1 MRQTNVIDR
10 TSDEIEVWLA
20 ASEQVISRIRT
31 EQMALLR
38 EAARRQL
45 PLADGCR
52 SLAEW
57 AAGRMD
63 MSTPAARTLSSTAQR
78 LAGLP
83 LIEEAAAAG
92 NLSYERTVEV
102 ARLATADAQ
111 GETLDEVRHLDI
123 GGLRRRAAQRRR
135 LTRSDERA
143 IAEAEHVVLRPNL
156 DESRWDIWGT
166 VAGYHGRVIDKAL
179 TVRGDRLPTPPEG
192 MRVSLGKR
200 KADALVSVC
209 QDSLD
214 GTGPAGGPSPP
225 LVTVFV
231 DAAEASREGGETSA
245 FIEAGPRVGPDTLAR
260 VLCAGSV
267 ELLARTEDGTPL
279 AIGEA
284 ARHIPPK
291 LRRFVLARDGACTA
305 DACDSLYRLQPHHR
319 VPWAQGGPTTPEN
332 LTTLCWW
339 HHHVV
344 IHQFGY
350 RIDPDTPR
358 GRLRFLA
365 PSQPNALANCPSQ
378 PP

>member
-166 VAGYHGRVIDKAL
+166 VGGYHGRVIDKAL
-179 TVRGDRLPTPPEG
+179 TVRGDQLPTPPEG
-192 MRVSLGKR
+192 MRVPLGKR

-214 GTGPAGGPSPP
+214 ETGPAGGSSPP

-284 ARHIPPK
+284 ARPTEAPPVRPGQ
-291 LRRFVLARDGACTA
+291 RRGLHGRCMRLAVPAPTPPPSPVGPGR
-305 DACDSLYRLQPHHR
+305 PHHAGK
-319 VPWAQGGPTTPEN
+319 P
-332 LTTLCWW
+332 
-339 HHHVV
+339 HHPVLVAPPRRHPP
-344 IHQFGY
+344 I
-350 RIDPDTPR
+350 RIPNRPRHTPR
-358 GRLRFLA
+358 TAPVPGAVPAKR
-365 PSQPNALANCPSQ
+365 PSQLP
-378 PP
+378 

>member
-166 VAGYHGRVIDKAL
+166 VGGYHGRVIDKAL

-225 LVTVFV
+225 LVRVARPARSSRPVPGSDPTP
-231 DAAEASREGGETSA
+231 SREFSVQDRWSSWPVPKTEPRLPSAKPHATSHRSSA
-245 FIEAGPRVGPDTLAR
+245 GSSWPEPGPARPMHATRCTGSNPTTESRGPRAAPPRRKTSPP
-260 VLCAGSV
+260 CAGGTTTSSSTNSD
-267 ELLARTEDGTPL
+267 TESTPTHPADGS
-279 AIGEA
+279 GSW
-284 ARHIPPK
+284 
-291 LRRFVLARDGACTA
+291 RR
-305 DACDSLYRLQPHHR
+305 
-319 VPWAQGGPTTPEN
+319 
-332 LTTLCWW
+332 
-339 HHHVV
+339 
-344 IHQFGY
+344 
-350 RIDPDTPR
+350 
-358 GRLRFLA
+358 
-365 PSQPNALANCPSQ
+365 PSQTP
-378 PP
+378 